1 MAGLVG
7 ERWFNSRDVHLEYTQ
22 LLRPWNWFSKNSPVH
37 CFTDFYR
44 HMQRR
49 VCSPRLD
56 TEWGPWWAKC
66 PAAGHTVMAEWD
78 LLPPAGLSPPFPVAV
93 GRSREVYDRNPL
105 LKTSGGKK
113 EGNTQRDKAVQS
125 SFAMRPPAATCPLY
139 RPINRG
145 RGRKPAASSSACAL
159 SKAKF
164 QGLRGQS
171 LLGRCQLSAHT
182 IIVMPKAKVVKK
194 QGPGL
199 CMGICLRDA
208 PLLWHLF
215 SFQGLGNVPL
225 KAISNLHAKH

>member
-1 MAGLVG
+1 MKLVFK
-7 ERWFNSRDVHLEYTQ
+7 ELPST
-22 LLRPWNWFSKNSPVH
+22 LLYRLLQTHAKKGVFSPSWYWMRTLMGKVPSCRPHSGG
-37 CFTDFYR
+37 
-44 HMQRR
+44 R
-49 VCSPRLD
+49 V
-56 TEWGPWWAKC
+56 G
-66 PAAGHTVMAEWD
+66 PAASCWA
-78 LLPPAGLSPPFPVAV
+78 FPTI
-93 GRSREVYDRNPL
+93 PCCC
-105 LKTSGGKK
+105 GKK
-113 EGNTQRDKAVQS
+113 QRGLRQEPSSQDLRWKEGRKHSEKRAVQS
-125 SFAMRPPAATCPLY
+125 SFAMRLPAATCPLY

-182 IIVMPKAKVVKK
+182 IIFMPEAKVVKK

-199 CMGICLRDA
+199 CMGICLRNA